1 MCMGPGVVVKV
12 RKMVRRISRGM
23 RIEEL

>member
-1 MCMGPGVVVKV
+1 MGPGVVVKV